1 MTFCANAVSLARFM
15 NFSAD
20 IGTVKGV
27 GKVRAEYFR
36 ALGVATVGALLRF
49 YPRAYED
56 WSNILPIE
64 RCPIGENV
72 CIKGTLLYP
81 LKNERVRG
89 GMLIA
94 KGSVTDGDNIVAVT
108 FFNNKYITSM
118 LKSGEEYLF
127 YGKITLGKYS
137 AREMVSPMF
146 ISVKQSKAILPIYPQ
161 NQKITSRQI
170 RSAVEAVLADKTEIP
185 EILPP
190 YILKKYSLVSLDTA
204 IRQIHFPKSSQD
216 LQDARNRLIFDELF
230 ILQLSLLRLKDANSI
245 VKTENKIKIDY
256 TEEFFG
262 LLPFKPTDAQI
273 KAVNAAISDMK
284 SGKQMNRL
292 LQGDVGSGKTAVAAA
307 LVYTCAK
314 NGMQSALMAPTEV
327 LAVQH
332 FETFSKLFQSS
343 GINCRLLTGSTKQAE
358 KNQIKE
364 SLKNGEIDLIIGTH
378 ALIQDD
384 VEFAKLGLVITDEQ
398 HRFGVKQ
405 RTGLCSKGENP
416 HVYVM
421 SATPIPRTLALIMFG
436 DLDVSVLDEL
446 PPGRQKTVTY
456 AISSKK
462 RGGMFDYIKAHLDK
476 GFQGYI
482 VCPLVEESDAVSGV
496 QNVEEYYEKAKN
508 TVFKDYSVG
517 LLHGKMMPKKKD
529 EIMTDFKN
537 GKIQLLISTVVIE
550 VGVDVPNAVIMAIEN
565 AERFGLSQ
573 LHQLRGRVGR
583 GTQMSTCILVTDSQG
598 EDTVRRMNIMCS
610 TTDGFKIADEDLRLR
625 GPGDFFG
632 TRQHGLPKLH
642 IADLMTDS
650 KILTETQELASEIV
664 ANDPDFRKTEH
675 IKIGRQVIKKINS
688 LQTPATAN
696 TI

>member
-1 MTFCANAVSLARFM
+1 M

-27 GKVRAEYFR
+27 GKVRADGFR
-36 ALGVATVGALLRF
+36 SLGVSTVGELLRF

-56 WSNILPIE
+56 LSSVLPIE

-81 LKNERVRG
+81 LKNDRVRG

-94 KGSVTDGDNIVAVT
+94 KGSVTDGDSIVSVT
-108 FFNNKYITSM
+108 FFNNKYISSM

-127 YGKITLGKYS
+127 YGKITLGKYA

-146 ISVKQSKAILPIYPQ
+146 IPLRQSKAILPIYHQ
-161 NQKITSRQI
+161 NGNITTRQI
-170 RSAVEAVLADKTEIP
+170 RSALENVLSDKTEIP
-185 EILPP
+185 EFLPQ
-190 YILKKYSLVSLDTA
+190 YILQKYSLVSLDTA
-204 IRQIHFPKSSQD
+204 IRQIHFPESAEA
-216 LQDARNRLIFDELF
+216 LQKARERLIFDELF
-230 ILQLSLLRLKDANSI
+230 ILQLSLMRLKNANKT
-245 VKTENKIKIDY
+245 VKTDNKIKIDY
-256 TEEFFG
+256 TDEFFK
-262 LLPFKPTDAQI
+262 LLPFEPTNAQK
-273 KAVNAAISDMK
+273 KAVKAAVADMK

-307 LVYTCAK
+307 LVYVCAK
-314 NGMQSALMAPTEV
+314 NGIQSALMAPTEV

-332 FETFSKLFQSS
+332 FETFTSLFGSA
-343 GINCRLLTGSTKQAE
+343 GITCELLTGSTKTAD
-358 KNQIKE
+358 KKRIKE
-364 SLKNGEIDLIIGTH
+364 RLKNGEIDLIIGTH

-384 VEFAKLGLVITDEQ
+384 VEFKNLGLVITDEQ

-405 RTGLCSKGENP
+405 RTGLCSKGKNP

-421 SATPIPRTLALIMFG
+421 SATPIPRTLALILFG

-456 AISSKK
+456 AVSSKK
-462 RGGMFDYIKAHLDK
+462 RGGMFDYIKSYLDK

-482 VCPLVEESDAVSGV
+482 VCPLVEESENVTGV
-496 QNVEEYYEKAKN
+496 QNVEEYYEKAKS
-508 TVFKDYSVG
+508 TVFKDYSLG
-517 LLHGKMMPKKKD
+517 LLHGKMSPKKKD
-529 EIMTDFKN
+529 EIMSDFKS

-550 VGVDVPNAVIMAIEN
+550 VGVDVPNAVIMVIEN

-583 GTQMSTCILVTDSQG
+583 GTQESTCILVTDSSG

-632 TRQHGLPKLH
+632 TRQHGLPRLR

-650 KILTETQELASEIV
+650 KILTETQELAGEITR
-664 ANDPDFRKTEH
+664 NDPNFIKNEH
-675 IKIGRQVIKKINS
+675 IKIGRQVNKKINS
-688 LQTPATAN
+688 LGNTATAN